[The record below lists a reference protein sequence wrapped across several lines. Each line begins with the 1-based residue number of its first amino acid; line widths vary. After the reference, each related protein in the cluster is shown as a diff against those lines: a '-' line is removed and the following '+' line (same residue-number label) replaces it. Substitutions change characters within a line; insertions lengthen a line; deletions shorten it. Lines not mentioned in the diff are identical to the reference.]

1 METISSQNMSDSANN
16 LKEILSSAFEIC
28 NSACLDGLCII
39 LSRIDF
45 GYSYSQNLPNS
56 AKFWG
61 PYNSQISFRIVSTF
75 GLNLIPSVSYINLLD
90 FEFFSPKNP
99 ISFINLIEF
108 SMLII
113 NLYDLKFFPLSL
125 IFLSLILERIPNLN
139 NKLWTW

>member
-56 AKFWG
+56 AKFWD
-61 PYNSQISFRIVSTF
+61 PYNSQISFGIVSTF
-75 GLNLIPSVSYINLLD
+75 GLNLIPSVSY
-90 FEFFSPKNP
+90 
-99 ISFINLIEF
+99 INLIEF